1 VAQEDLMRYLYRRVL
16 FYVVALW
23 ASLTINFFLPRLMP
37 GDPVG
42 AFVSRFR
49 DVIANNP
56 HILDAIR
63 IELGASKDPLWKQY
77 FEYLGNIVHGNF
89 GVSYSQYPSRVSDII
104 ATTLPWTI
112 VLAGTATVLA
122 FLIGTF
128 LGIVAAWRRGGI
140 VDRVVTPL
148 TMFTYSF
155 PAFFVAMLVLYFLGV
170 QAGWF
175 PLNHAYGDN
184 TQISWNFTFIKS
196 AVDHAVLPVLA
207 FLLVSIG
214 GWLLGMRNVMINTLS
229 EEYVTMAQAKGLS
242 DRRVML
248 RYAAR
253 NAMLPQITS
262 FAITVGYIITGLVLI
277 EDVFAYPGVG
287 YTLVQAVQS
296 NDYPL
301 MQALFLLITL
311 AVLGAN
317 FVADLLY
324 IRLDPRVRAR

>member
-1 VAQEDLMRYLYRRVL
+1 MRYLYRRII

-37 GDPVG
+37 GSPID
-42 AFVSRFR
+42 AFISRFR
-49 DVIANNP
+49 DQIGNNP

-63 IELGASKDPLWKQY
+63 IELGASNAPIWQQY
-77 FEYLGNIVHGNF
+77 FEYIGNIAHGDF
-89 GVSYSQYPSRVSDII
+89 GVSYSQYPTHVSQILA
-104 ATTLPWTI
+104 ATVPWTL
-112 VLAGTATVLA
+112 VLAGSATILA

-128 LGIVAAWRRGGI
+128 LGIVAAWRRGGA
-140 VDRVVTPL
+140 VDSVVTPI

-155 PAFFVAMLVLYFLGV
+155 PPFFIAMLVLYFVGV
-170 QAGWF
+170 TAGWF

-184 TQISWNFTFIKS
+184 VQISWNLSFIKS
-196 AVDHAVLPVLA
+196 AADHAALPVLA
-207 FLLVSIG
+207 FLLYSIG

-229 EEYVTMAQAKGLS
+229 EDYVAMAEAKGLS

-262 FAITVGYIITGLVLI
+262 FAITIAYIITGLVLI

-296 NDYPL
+296 EDYPL

-311 AVLGAN
+311 AMLGAN
-317 FVADLLY
+317 FLVELLY
-324 IRLDPRVRAR
+324 FRLDPRVRSR

>member
-1 VAQEDLMRYLYRRVL
+1 MRYFSRRIL

-23 ASLTINFFLPRLMP
+23 SSLTINFFLPRMMP

-42 AFVSRFR
+42 AFLTRFR
-49 DVIANNP
+49 DVVAGNP
-56 HILDAIR
+56 HILDTIR
-63 IELGASKDPLWKQY
+63 IELGGSHDPLWKQY
-77 FEYLGNIVHGNF
+77 FEYLGNTARGDF
-89 GVSYSQYPSRVSDII
+89 GISYSQYPTHVIDII
-104 ATTLPWTI
+104 GATLPWTL
-112 VLAGTATVLA
+112 VLAGTATLLA

-128 LGIVAAWRRGGI
+128 LGIVAAWRRGGV
-140 VDRVVTPL
+140 VDSVVTPL

-155 PAFFVAMLVLYFLGV
+155 PPFFLAMLVLYFLGV

-175 PLNHAYGDN
+175 PLNHAYGDSE
-184 TQISWNFTFIKS
+184 QIGWSWSFIKS
-196 AVDHAVLPVLA
+196 AADHAILPVLA
-207 FLLVSIG
+207 FLLYSVG

-229 EEYVTMAQAKGLS
+229 EEYVSMAQAKGLS

-253 NAMLPQITS
+253 NALLPQITS
-262 FAITVGYIITGLVLI
+262 FAITIGYIITGLVLI

-287 YTLVQAVQS
+287 YTLVQAVQGQ
-296 NDYPL
+296 DYPL

-311 AVLGAN
+311 AVLSAN

>member
-1 VAQEDLMRYLYRRVL
+1 MGYLYRRII
-16 FYVVALW
+16 FYLVALW
-23 ASLTINFFLPRLMP
+23 SSLTINFFLPRMMP

-42 AFVSRFR
+42 AFISRFR
-49 DVIANNP
+49 EVVANNP

-63 IELGASKDPLWKQY
+63 IQLGGSKAPLWQQY
-77 FEYLGNIVHGNF
+77 FEYLGNIARGDF
-89 GVSYSQYPSRVSDII
+89 GVSYSQYPTHVSEII
-104 ATTLPWTI
+104 ATTLPWTL
-112 VLAGTATVLA
+112 VLAGCATVLA
-122 FLIGTF
+122 FLIGTS
-128 LGIVAAWRRGGI
+128 LGIVAAWRRGGA
-140 VDRVVTPL
+140 VDSIVTPL

-155 PAFFVAMLVLYFLGV
+155 PPFFIAMLILYILGV

-184 TQISWNFTFIKS
+184 VQISWSFSFIRS
-196 AVDHAVLPVLA
+196 AADHAVLPVLA
-207 FLLVSIG
+207 FLLYSIG

-242 DRRVML
+242 DRRVMF

-253 NAMLPQITS
+253 NALLPQITS

-311 AVLGAN
+311 AVLAAN
-317 FVADLLY
+317 FVVDLLY

>member
-1 VAQEDLMRYLYRRVL
+1 MGYLYRRII
-16 FYVVALW
+16 FYLVALW
-23 ASLTINFFLPRLMP
+23 SSLTINFFLPRLMP

-42 AFVSRFR
+42 AFISRFR
-49 DVIANNP
+49 DVVANNP

-77 FEYLGNIVHGNF
+77 VEYLGNTAHGDF
-89 GVSYSQYPSRVSDII
+89 GVSYSQYPSHVNDII
-104 ATTLPWTI
+104 AATLPWTL
-112 VLAGTATVLA
+112 VLAGSATVLA
-122 FLIGTF
+122 FLIGTS
-128 LGIVAAWRRGGI
+128 LGIVAAWRRGGV
-140 VDRVVTPL
+140 VDSVVTPL

-155 PAFFVAMLVLYFLGV
+155 PPFFIAMLVLYIVGV

-184 TQISWNFTFIKS
+184 VQISWSFAFIKS
-196 AVDHAVLPVLA
+196 AADHAVLPVLA
-207 FLLVSIG
+207 FLLYSIG

-229 EEYVTMAQAKGLS
+229 EEYVAMAQAKGLS
-242 DRRVML
+242 DRRVMF

-253 NAMLPQITS
+253 NALLPQITS

-311 AVLGAN
+311 AVLTAN
-317 FVADLLY
+317 FVVDLLY
-324 IRLDPRVRAR
+324 IRLDPRVRVR